1 MKKSLFTVL
10 ISIIL
15 LFTISMTVLAETA
28 AVKPIEEEP
37 MYESFTYTVSEGKT
51 YMLNSPAPYRTAGK
65 ITSETLG
72 IQLSS
77 PADIYTTDE
86 GVYIADKVENC
97 IIYTD
102 FDFRIKKIFTG
113 FENEDKIEN
122 FSAPEGV
129 CAKEGK
135 IYIADSGNKRVV
147 ILDQNGKLLKII
159 ERWESTLLSES
170 LDFVP
175 KKIDVDQD
183 GRIYVVVKGVY
194 EGIMEFYDDG
204 TFGGFIGSI
213 PVNPDPLTALW
224 KKFLS
229 KEQADKLER
238 FVPVEYTN
246 LCVDN
251 DGFIYTVS
259 LMAESQDN
267 IRRLNAAG
275 EDILI
280 RDSLGDIPNSGV
292 IDCENG
298 NAEISLDNKNNT
310 ASNFVDIYAEDDGTY
325 YALDGKYSRIF
336 TYDSRGNMLFSFSGV
351 NCGRNGTFVQ
361 PSALAV
367 IGDILCVSDS
377 ETGEITLFEKTD
389 YANAVF
395 NAKELYYNDKYKE
408 SIEEWNRVLQYN
420 SSFMLAYDMIGKA
433 EYQLKNYTSAMNY
446 FKTAT
451 DQDGYSKAFERWRDN
466 LYSEY
471 FIWIIISIIAVVVV
485 IFLVGSYVKKTKKHT
500 PVVKRKILED
510 IKYLFYVIFHPFDGF
525 WDLKYERRGRIWV
538 STIMIVL
545 TIIVMTVEQSLTG
558 FAVTGSPN
566 YVVDII
572 HQIEFILVPL
582 VLFLVGN
589 MSITTL
595 MDGKGTFKQ
604 LYIASGYVLTP
615 LVITKLP
622 LVLFSNLLTQSEGIY
637 VTLINVI
644 AIIWMVM
651 LIFAALSCTHEYTA
665 GKTVATLIL
674 TFIAMVIICF
684 ICVLFFS
691 LFSELVG
698 FIYSL
703 FQEMQFR

>member
-1 MKKSLFTVL
+1 MKKRLFTVL
-10 ISIIL
+10 ISLIL
-15 LFTISMTVLAETA
+15 LFTISMSVLAETA

-72 IQLSS
+72 VKLSS

-102 FDFRIKKIFTG
+102 FDFRIRKIFTG
-113 FENEDKIEN
+113 FENKGGIEK

-129 CAKEGK
+129 CANDGK

-175 KKIDVDQD
+175 QKIDVDQD

-246 LCVDN
+246 LSVDK

-259 LMAESQDN
+259 LMAEDQDN

-292 IDCENG
+292 INCENG
-298 NAEISLDNKNNT
+298 NAEINLDNKNNT
-310 ASNFVDIYAEDDGTY
+310 ASHFVDIYAEDDGTY

-336 TYDSRGNMLFSFSGV
+336 TYDSRGNMLFSFSGM
-351 NCGRNGTFVQ
+351 NSGRNGTFVQ
-361 PSALAV
+361 PSALAM

-395 NAKELYYNDKYKE
+395 NAKQLYYNDKYEE

-433 EYQLKNYTSAMNY
+433 EYQLKNYASAMSY
-446 FKTAT
+446 FKMAT

-485 IFLVGSYVKKTKKHT
+485 VFLAGSYIKKRKKCNS
-500 PVVKRKILED
+500 VVKSKILED
-510 IKYLFYVIFHPFDGF
+510 IKYPFYVIFHPFDGF
-525 WDLKYERRGRIWV
+525 WDLKYEKRGRIWV

-545 TIIVMTVEQSLTG
+545 TIIIMTVEQSLTG
-558 FAVTGSPN
+558 FAVTSTPN

-604 LYIASGYVLTP
+604 LYIASGYVLIP

-622 LVLFSNLLTQSEGIY
+622 LILFSNLLTQSEGIY
-637 VTLINVI
+637 VMLINVI